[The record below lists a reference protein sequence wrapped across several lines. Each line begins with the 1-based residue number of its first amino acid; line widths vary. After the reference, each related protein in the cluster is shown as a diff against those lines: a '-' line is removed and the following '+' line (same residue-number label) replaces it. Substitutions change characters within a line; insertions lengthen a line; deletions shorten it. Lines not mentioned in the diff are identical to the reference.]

1 MAVFLTILKVLLWI
15 LLIILGIALLLIL
28 LILFAPIRYKISGE
42 MNEEKLQADAKVS
55 FLVASVK
62 ANFSKGSGLV
72 YGARVFGIKVYPRG
86 GSKKKPKKKEKE
98 EVLEPVDDSIFAP
111 ADDSDFEAWEA
122 EHFPAE
128 TAEEPFEPIMGGSKE
143 DKKAE
148 KKAKKEQKAAEKKAK
163 KQLQKTETGAAQVT
177 GDTHNETPGQ
187 AAEPEKKEIVP
198 ILERIDTVVSKAGD
212 KMEVITEKA
221 GKVKEK
227 AIEGIDKVEI
237 KIDHIFKFFEKPF
250 TQKTI
255 ARGKKLLI
263 KLFKSI
269 KPKKSRADIV
279 FGMGSPAD
287 TGAMMG
293 KIAFI
298 YPYTYKWLNITPDFY
313 RKGVEGTID
322 LKGKLRLAS
331 IIFPALRI
339 LLSRDFKRTM
349 KLAKKI

>member
-15 LLIILGIALLLIL
+15 LIIILGIALLLIL

-42 MNEEKLQADAKVS
+42 MNDEKICADAKVS
-55 FLVASVK
+55 FLIASVIGSF
-62 ANFSKGSGLV
+62 NKGSGLD
-72 YGARVFGIKVYPRG
+72 YAARVLGIKIYPR
-86 GSKKKPKKKEKE
+86 STKPKKKKADKKANNSVKE
-98 EVLEPVDDSIFAP
+98 DISSDSIFDP
-111 ADDSDFEAWEA
+111 ISDSDFESWEK
-122 EHFPAE
+122 EHFP
-128 TAEEPFEPIMGGSKE
+128 EENATIEPIMNTEQDIQNHKKKVKAE
-143 DKKAE
+143 KKAE
-148 KKAKKEQKAAEKKAK
+148 KKAGKKIKKKKGEKDDK
-163 KQLQKTETGAAQVT
+163 
-177 GDTHNETPGQ
+177 PS
-187 AAEPEKKEIVP
+187 EPKEIVP
-198 ILERIDTVVSKAGD
+198 ILDRIDKVAAVTHEKLEIVTDKAD
-212 KMEVITEKA
+212 KIKQKA
-221 GKVKEK
+221 V
-227 AIEGIDKVEI
+227 EGIDKAEI
-237 KIDHIFKFFEKPF
+237 KIDHIIKFFEKPF

-255 ARGKKLLI
+255 ARGKKLII

-313 RKGVEGTID
+313 RKGVEGSIN

-339 LLSRDFKRTM
+339 ILSRDFKRTL